1 MIFFLNLEFTRKAVT
16 SMTSP
21 LVRRSAYKQ
30 QEVLMI
36 IKDDTTLVIIL
47 TKVNLFPQRCFAS
60 LYTFSTPVGGSIS
73 SSQSNN
79 FVNHQLIVKIIILM
93 KHRQVYCESVVV
105 KQKRSL
111 DFDGGGCWN
120 SHRQVK
126 RKAETE
132 LDCHRCF
139 FLLLIFYFYFL
150 QRQRRMI

>member
-1 MIFFLNLEFTRKAVT
+1 MLFFLNLEFTRKAVT

-60 LYTFSTPVGGSIS
+60 LYTFSTPVGGSILFS
-73 SSQSNN
+73 IKQ
-79 FVNHQLIVKIIILM
+79 FCQDHQLIVKIIILM

-132 LDCHRCF
+132 LNCHRWVFC
-139 FLLLIFYFYFL
+139 
-150 QRQRRMI
+150 

>member
-1 MIFFLNLEFTRKAVT
+1 MIYAFLSESWIHQKSCDINDLPSREKICLQTTRGVDDYQRWQKWIYFPKGVLRHFTR
-16 SMTSP
+16 SP
-21 LVRRSAYKQ
+21 LQ
-30 QEVLMI
+30 W
-36 IKDDTTLVIIL
+36 
-47 TKVNLFPQRCFAS
+47 
-60 LYTFSTPVGGSIS
+60 VGRS

-111 DFDGGGCWN
+111 DFNGGGCWN

>member
-1 MIFFLNLEFTRKAVT
+1 
-16 SMTSP
+16 MTSP

-36 IKDDTTLVIIL
+36 IKDDKSEFISPKVFCVTLHVLHSSGWVDIL
-47 TKVNLFPQRCFAS
+47 
-60 LYTFSTPVGGSIS
+60 FSIK
-73 SSQSNN
+73 Q
-79 FVNHQLIVKIIILM
+79 FCQDHQLIVKIIILM

-111 DFDGGGCWN
+111 DFNGGGCWN

-126 RKAETE
+126 RRII
-132 LDCHRCF
+132 LSSVGF
-139 FLLLIFYFYFL
+139 LLIFYFYFL

>member
-1 MIFFLNLEFTRKAVT
+1 
-16 SMTSP
+16 MTSP

-47 TKVNLFPQRCFAS
+47 TKVNLFPQKGVLRHFTRS
-60 LYTFSTPVGGSIS
+60 PLQWVGRS

-126 RKAETE
+126 RKAETQ